1 MTTAPIAAPVGSD
14 LELSQH
20 TMPKKHTTQALHLL
34 GWPLIRNLVPH
45 GRYEPENLVETE
57 MDREPL
63 DLSNPK
69 KLDFTHADR
78 YIAAYFEG
86 VNVWYAC
93 VNPFSWTSLYRRA
106 RAHEFR
112 QGGES
117 CMALLVLALGQACL
131 AGSISMQSRDREP
144 PGLNYFAWAWAL
156 LPNLMTRTTLL
167 STQCHILASAYLL
180 YIVRPLEAWNLLSSA
195 SLKLQL
201 LLSRPPKDMST
212 NDDLASV
219 RLYWNTLLFER

>member
-1 MTTAPIAAPVGSD
+1 MNNGVATWQNSLKFSI
-14 LELSQH
+14 
-20 TMPKKHTTQALHLL
+20 MPKEHTTPALHLL
-34 GWPLIRNLVPH
+34 SWPLIRDLVPK
-45 GRYEPENLVETE
+45 GRYEPVNLAQIE

-69 KLDFTHADR
+69 KLDLTHADR
-78 YIAAYFEG
+78 YVAAYFKG

-117 CMALLVLALGQACL
+117 CVALLVLALGQASL
-131 AGSISMQSRDREP
+131 AGSISLQPRDREP

-156 LPNLMTRTTLL
+156 LPNLFVRTTLL
-167 STQCHILASAYLL
+167 STQCHVLASAYLL
-180 YIVRPLEAWNLLSSA
+180 YIVRPLEAWNMLSSA
-195 SLKLQL
+195 SSKLQL
-201 LLSRPPKDMST
+201 LLCRPPKDIST
-212 NDDLASV
+212 NDIVASK